1 MRPRL
6 LGQVRGAGREGAQS
20 RRSRG
25 ISRLHPHLGQI
36 REVDEEGE
44 VAARLLRKVAEI
56 EEVVMR
62 LVLLARVVPHHL
74 QRLEHRV
81 VVAREVGD
89 ARADGVDRP
98 VAACERRRRRRP
110 PVLEAEYANL
120 RARIR
125 YCAAYSEHGV
135 NTTEKTTYSASGPP
149 VLGDRAD
156 RRAVEVRLGQ
166 PQDLCRLRGRHTPSP
181 PHLDRTRAP
190 CSSHSSE
197 WARMSTIIAE

>member
-1 MRPRL
+1 MRKLSRGKVVWPPSSYDRFREGSERALRRLLWEGGSTRPRL
-6 LGQVRGAGREGAQS
+6 LGQVRGADREGAQS

-135 NTTEKTTYSASGPP
+135 TTPE
-149 VLGDRAD
+149 
-156 RRAVEVRLGQ
+156 
-166 PQDLCRLRGRHTPSP
+166 RGVQ
-181 PHLDRTRAP
+181 
-190 CSSHSSE
+190 
-197 WARMSTIIAE
+197 